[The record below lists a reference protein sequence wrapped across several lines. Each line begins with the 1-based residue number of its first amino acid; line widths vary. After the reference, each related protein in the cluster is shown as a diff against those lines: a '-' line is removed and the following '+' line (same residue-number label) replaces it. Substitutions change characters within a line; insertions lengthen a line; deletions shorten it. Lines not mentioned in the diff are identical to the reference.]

1 MNHENDHDHRKMAG
15 VGMFLSQGVST
26 TSTSYS
32 QDLDYEPTVSV
43 KDYARPFFCK
53 VCHIDCNSDDALE
66 AHLNGKNHKKKLRKL
81 NLEEEECGAPPVK
94 LAPKWVYL
102 SQKVMSEVSEPVLG
116 MQYVDE
122 FLKETSPAE
131 SEPRYTCN
139 LCAVTGEI

>member
-1 MNHENDHDHRKMAG
+1 MSASRAT
-15 VGMFLSQGVST
+15 SQ
-26 TSTSYS
+26 
-32 QDLDYEPTVSV
+32 DYEPTVSV